1 MDIATLLGLIGAM
14 VVVGVTVAL
23 SGSPVMFINPSA
35 IVIVVIGT
43 LMVTLAQF
51 SLRQFLSA
59 TKIAAQAFALRRE
72 SPEELIQK
80 SVELAG
86 IARKGGIL
94 ALEQAEIPNEFMQK
108 GLNLVI
114 DGHDPVVVR
123 DILHKDI
130 TLTVQRHMEGRN
142 IWMAI
147 GDVAPAMGMIGT
159 LIGLVAMLATMDDPA
174 KIAPAMAVALI
185 TTLYGAILSNMVAQP
200 IANKL
205 ELRSK
210 EEKSSKLLITD
221 AIVGIQD
228 SQNPRVLESL
238 LSNYLPPSKRENRDE
253 QAAA

>member
-1 MDIATLLGLIGAM
+1 
-14 VVVGVTVAL
+14 
-23 SGSPVMFINPSA
+23 
-35 IVIVVIGT
+35 
-43 LMVTLAQF
+43 
-51 SLRQFLSA
+51 
-59 TKIAAQAFALRRE
+59 
-72 SPEELIQK
+72 
-80 SVELAG
+80 
-86 IARKGGIL
+86 
-94 ALEQAEIPNEFMQK
+94 MQK